1 MSGAIIEAMF
11 SRIPIY
17 TLNKSI
23 AVAIVGTGALLGAIN
38 VAMAQQVQGIAA
50 VVNNEIITGY
60 DLDARVRFTLF
71 SSGLSPDLYRRIAP
85 QVLNGLIDEKLK
97 LQQAARKKVLVSR
110 TELDRA
116 IRSVEQ
122 RNKLPPGGMTKL
134 LESNRIDPATFER
147 QAKADLAWSKIVQLE
162 ARRSIHIDEET
173 VQDAI
178 NLINANRGKPEYL
191 VAEIFLA
198 YDRSKPEAD
207 VKQVADRLFDQLKNG
222 ARFPALARSFS
233 QSASAANGGSLGW
246 LRIDQIDPDLADVLQ
261 QMSRGDLSRPVR
273 GTDGYYILLLRNKRV
288 ALGLEQS
295 EASIDLLQLFLRVN
309 AGDPEETEQAR
320 KQNITSLKQNAKNCA
335 SLNQIG
341 GKLKSANL
349 GSVKDIKLGD
359 IAANIRE
366 RIEKLPE
373 NQLSEPIRTPAGM
386 LVLMVCKRHTQKT
399 QDAVRNRIVENL
411 ARERADLLS
420 RRMLRDLKRVAVVEI
435 RR

>member
-1 MSGAIIEAMF
+1 MSNAIIEAMI

-23 AVAIVGTGALLGAIN
+23 AVGIVGTGALLGAIN
-38 VAMAQQVQGIAA
+38 VALAQQVQGIAA

-97 LQQAARKKVLVSR
+97 LQEAARKKVLVSR
-110 TELDRA
+110 TELHRA

-122 RNKLPPGGMTKL
+122 RNKLPPGGMTRL
-134 LESNRIDPATFER
+134 LESNRIDLATFER
-147 QAKADLAWSKIVQLE
+147 QAEADLAWSKIVQLE
-162 ARRSIHIDEET
+162 ARRRIHIDEET

-198 YDRSKPEAD
+198 YDRAKPEAD

-246 LRIDQIDPDLADVLQ
+246 LRIDQIDPDLADFLQ

-288 ALGLEQS
+288 AQGLEQS

-349 GSVKDIKLGD
+349 GSVEDIKLGD

-366 RIEKLPE
+366 KIEKLPE

-399 QDAVRNRIVENL
+399 QDAVRNRIVEYL